1 MAAIVVQARLHID
14 FTTSR
19 GDSLWMRDLGLHV
32 ADIQNGLD
40 LRQSQRQS
48 RRGADDR
55 GAYNPF
61 GCRLDLECV
70 TMDQEHT
77 P

>member
-1 MAAIVVQARLHID
+1 
-14 FTTSR
+14 
-19 GDSLWMRDLGLHV
+19 MRDLGLHV

-55 GAYNPF
+55 GTHNPF
-61 GCRLDLECV
+61 GCRLNLECV

>member
-1 MAAIVVQARLHID
+1 
-14 FTTSR
+14 
-19 GDSLWMRDLGLHV
+19 MRDLGLHV

-55 GAYNPF
+55 GTYNPF